1 MRKTIFFCSLLLAG
15 FIGLISATRERTTPP
30 SLRRSIDPGD
40 VIGCAP
46 GIDYLPVPDAN
57 GKFISLLPGR
67 GNHHYSITT
76 SSDSAQF
83 YFDQGLSM
91 YYSYHM
97 REALASF
104 REAARFDSNCAMA
117 YWGQALA
124 MGPTFNFYYLYK
136 FNPAVPLA
144 LQKMNRLV
152 ATVPEK
158 HRLLIQAMNL
168 RYDVKDTTE
177 RKRKEMN
184 TAYAAALKAAIT
196 QYSDDADIKAIYVD
210 AVMLLHPWE
219 FWNNDGSPKGWT
231 SELVRY
237 CRDILASN
245 PQHPG
250 GLHYYIHIT
259 EASRKPVVALSSADS
274 LIRLFPGIAHM
285 VHMSSH
291 EYERIGYYEKGVKAN
306 EKADESL
313 VLYDSLARG
322 LFPQVHVPHYFAVDA
337 YCAFSGAMYE
347 KSIFKCRQLRNSV
360 HPDAKAIYPQYQY
373 MYLPLALVRMGRWE
387 EILSDTATIPA
398 DWKFAWLISHFAKGM
413 AYARTRDIAS
423 AHKELENLRG
433 LMGDKLLLEKFA
445 PHAGSP
451 FEVAS
456 VAEYLLLGS
465 ILQAEKKYEGAIA
478 ALQAAIRTEDKIL
491 YAEPK
496 LWLMPV
502 RQYLGA
508 LLMDLKRYEKAAA
521 CYREDLAWNPGN
533 GWSTLGLY
541 QSLKALGKTGELA
554 ALKKTYSHSFSA
566 AEHVPT
572 RSAF

>member
-1 MRKTIFFCSLLLAG
+1 MRKTILLCSLLAAG
-15 FIGLISATRERTTPP
+15 FIGFVSATKERATPA
-30 SLRRSIDPGD
+30 SLRRAIEPAE

-46 GIDYLPVPDAN
+46 GYEGLPAPDAN
-57 GKFISLLPGR
+57 GKFINLLPGR
-67 GNHHYSITT
+67 GSHHYSITT
-76 SSDSAQF
+76 SSDSAQL

-104 REAARFDSNCAMA
+104 REAARFDSSCAMA

-124 MGPTFNFYYLYK
+124 MGPTFNYYYQYK
-136 FNPAVPLA
+136 FNPAIPLA

-152 ATVPEK
+152 GSVPEK
-158 HRLLIQAMNL
+158 HRLLIQSMNL
-168 RYDVKDTTE
+168 RYDVNDTTE
-177 RKRKEMN
+177 RKRREMN
-184 TAYAAALKAAIT
+184 TAYAFALKAAAS
-196 QYSDDADIKAIYVD
+196 QYSGDADLKAMYVD

-219 FWNNDGSPKGWT
+219 FWNNDGSPKVWT
-231 SELVRY
+231 PELVRY

-259 EASRKPVVALSSADS
+259 EASRKPEVALASADS

-313 VLYDSLARG
+313 VVYDSLARG

-337 YCAFSGAMYE
+337 YCALSGAMYE
-347 KSIFKCRQLRNSV
+347 KSIRKCLQLRSSV

-373 MYLPLALVRMGRWE
+373 MYLPLALVRLGRWE
-387 EILSDTATIPA
+387 EIISDTLVIPS
-398 DWKFAWLISHFAKGM
+398 DWKFAWIISHFAKGM
-413 AYARTRDIAS
+413 AYARTGKISHAQN
-423 AHKELENLRG
+423 ELEGLRG
-433 LMGDKLLLEKFA
+433 LLGDKLLLERFS
-445 PHAGSP
+445 PHASTP
-451 FEVAS
+451 YEVAS

-465 ILQAEKKYEGAIA
+465 ILQAEKKYEGAIE
-478 ALQAAIRTEDKIL
+478 ALQAAIRTEDQML

-508 LLMDLKRYEKAAA
+508 LLQDLKRFDKAAA

-541 QSLKALGKTGELA
+541 QALKALGKSGELA
-554 ALKKTYSHSFSA
+554 GLKRTYSHSFSA
-566 AEHVPT
+566 AERIPA